1 MTNNY
6 AQMTDEQL
14 RLAIVKAKG
23 YGLYQIGQTGYVA
36 MSSGMSPK
44 LEKHRVDEFVN
55 PQHIQIFTPD
65 WPVDISAAWEL
76 WEEIPVVALLKNHD
90 ISEIQVYDEGEAVRD
105 NIAVVRYRIS
115 GKFSPRAICIA
126 YLAWKDA
133 TK

>member
-14 RLAIVKAKG
+14 RLAIAKVKG
-23 YGLYQIGQTGYVA
+23 YSLYQIGANGYVA
-36 MSSGMSPK
+36 RSSGMLPK
-44 LEKHRVDEFVN
+44 ETHRVDEFVN

-105 NIAVVRYRIS
+105 IAVVRYRIS
-115 GKFSPRAICIA
+115 GKFSPRTICIT

>member
-14 RLAIVKAKG
+14 RLAIAKVKG
-23 YGLYQIGQTGYVA
+23 YSLYQIGANGYVA
-36 MSSGMSPK
+36 RSSGMLPK
-44 LEKHRVDEFVN
+44 EAYQVDAFVT
-55 PQHIQIFTPD
+55 PQHIRFFYTPD

-76 WEEIPVVALLKNHD
+76 WEEFPVVAQLKNHG

-115 GKFSPRAICIA
+115 GKFSPRTICLA